1 MLSFRQR
8 LMLALIP
15 FRMRA
20 RTKLISLCK
29 RYADW
34 TDWVMEQA
42 LIKLEVDKYDD
53 VLYKFHLGE
62 SIDLDNGWTLRYDE
76 ESGYTIITPNDDT
89 QENN

>member
-20 RTKLISLCK
+20 RTRLISWCR

-34 TDWVMEQA
+34 TDWVMDQA

-53 VLYKFHLGE
+53 VLHQFRLGE
-62 SIDLDNGWTLRYDE
+62 SISLENGWTLRYDE
-76 ESGYTIITPNDDT
+76 ESGYTIITPDDN